1 MLSPRLKD
9 VFTPCLER
17 QRGSNLWYVHS
28 HVVIRYV
35 SSKNQKVFM
44 ADLKPVYHATSK
56 EAAEVALD
64 HLEERWGEQY
74 PIVIKSW
81 RRKWKHLFGLF

>member
-1 MLSPRLKD
+1 
-9 VFTPCLER
+9 
-17 QRGSNLWYVHS
+17 
-28 HVVIRYV
+28 
-35 SSKNQKVFM
+35 M